1 MAFFF
6 FGDDEAGGA
15 AAAAALRS
23 SSLRGDIDR
32 SIAHMCQPFC
42 FTAGESRGAAHTRVS
57 GVKQKLNKPSINLK

>member
-6 FGDDEAGGA
+6 FGDEEEDGA

-42 FTAGESRGAAHTRVS
+42 FTAGESRGTVRTRVS
-57 GVKQKLNKPSINLK
+57 GVKQTHNPSINLK